1 MIEIIAEIAQG
12 YEGSP
17 KLTELLTKA
26 AIESDAD
33 AIKFQMV
40 VNDEL
45 CTPDYIHYELFKSL
59 QMEDKVWVKVVDKI
73 HASGKKVYF
82 DIFGQDSLAIAQA
95 LNADG
100 VKIHLSDF
108 YNQTL
113 IEKAISSFN
122 KVYIS
127 LIMKKYCI
135 NLKF

>member
-59 QMEDKVWVKVVDKI
+59 QMEDKVWVKYP
-73 HASGKKVYF
+73 A
-82 DIFGQDSLAIAQA
+82 A
-95 LNADG
+95 
-100 VKIHLSDF
+100 
-108 YNQTL
+108 TL
-113 IEKAISSFN
+113 TK
-122 KVYIS
+122 
-127 LIMKKYCI
+127 
-135 NLKF
+135 